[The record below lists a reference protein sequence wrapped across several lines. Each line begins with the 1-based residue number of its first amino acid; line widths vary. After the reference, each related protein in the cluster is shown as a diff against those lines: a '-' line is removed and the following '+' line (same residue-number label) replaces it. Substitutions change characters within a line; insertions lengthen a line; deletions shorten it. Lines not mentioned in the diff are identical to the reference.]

1 MEQLVYFLIE
11 RLLREDLLQDWLQSN
26 IVVDV
31 PGNVNRL
38 NQLGKLNF
46 VGNEQVHS
54 FG

>member
-1 MEQLVYFLIE
+1 MEELVYSFIE
-11 RLLREDLLQDWLQSN
+11 RLLREDLLPDWLQSD

-54 FG
+54 LI